1 VNKRSIIDLCK
12 EKESREILIDTL
24 CQGISN
30 VSEFR
35 DAVNYVMDNIQMFNI
50 EEFKSQ
56 LYEDEDDYLDLILP
70 TFRRVWGRVYTQPP
84 PLFKSELLPLRLELY
99 KLNFDIDEFL
109 NYLKKSFIESKGCL
123 NYFEHIDR
131 THKHLELI
139 VDNYIS
145 LLVSKTLICDDYKE
159 SFRELKLKRLLK

>member
-1 VNKRSIIDLCK
+1 MNKRSIIDICK

-30 VSEFR
+30 VSDFR
-35 DAVNYVMDNIQMFNI
+35 DALNYVIDRINVFNI

-84 PLFKSELLPLRLELY
+84 PLFKSDQRLELY
-99 KLNFDIDEFL
+99 RLNFDIDEFL
-109 NYLKKSFIESKGCL
+109 DYLKISFIESKGCL

-131 THKHLELI
+131 TPKHLELI

-145 LLVSKTLICDDYKE
+145 LLVKRVLDCEDFVEE
-159 SFRELKLKRLLK
+159 SRMLKLKKLIK

>member
-1 VNKRSIIDLCK
+1 MNKRSIIDICK

-30 VSEFR
+30 VSDFR
-35 DAVNYVMDNIQMFNI
+35 DALNYVIDRINIFNI

-84 PLFKSELLPLRLELY
+84 PLFKSDQRLELY
-99 KLNFDIDEFL
+99 RLNFDIDEFL
-109 NYLKKSFIESKGCL
+109 DYLKISFIESKGCL

-131 THKHLELI
+131 TPKHLELI

-145 LLVSKTLICDDYKE
+145 LLVKRVLDCEDFVEE
-159 SFRELKLKRLLK
+159 SRELKLKKLIK

>member
-1 VNKRSIIDLCK
+1 MNRRSIIDICK

-30 VSEFR
+30 VSDFR
-35 DAVNYVMDNIQMFNI
+35 DALNYVIDNIHIFNI

-56 LYEDEDDYLDLILP
+56 LYKDEDDYLDLILP

-84 PLFKSELLPLRLELY
+84 PLFKSDQRLELY
-99 KLNFDIDEFL
+99 RLNFDIDEFL
-109 NYLKKSFIESKGCL
+109 DYLKISFIESKGCL

-131 THKHLELI
+131 TPKHLELI

-145 LLVSKTLICDDYKE
+145 LLVKRVLDCEDFVEE
-159 SFRELKLKRLLK
+159 SRMLKLKKLIK